1 MNNLTLFPLDMNKL
15 LRLPVVHY
23 AISSAV
29 SAASPYILLLLYTLY
44 LTPSDFGQLSL
55 VMSVVFISS
64 TLCAFGSGEFLR
76 RELATDV
83 TIGPSLLKQ
92 IIQISSLIALVLC
105 VIFYAASI
113 IGLNLFNLGFLAILS
128 GVLIGYGR
136 ALFSLAL
143 VPVQMAGRSFT
154 HASISIIFTIVL
166 TILTLILLISLEIGW
181 FSRVFSEIFVLS
193 LTILGFLIFYD
204 FLFKFDANKAPKD
217 TGTGTKIPYKNIASG
232 SLPIGLTLFINACY
246 VIADRML
253 LSYFFDFDQVGL
265 YTFNLQIAAIFG
277 LFLVIVKE
285 AYTPVIYE
293 LCRKGDLK
301 KINSLALAVF
311 TAFIIFGVLIY
322 FIFLA
327 SVKLDMWGDFNQ
339 SISFAVWVMSAAA
352 LNNFLIFYMII
363 LFYIQKNLFILFS
376 QISSLIVNIAFSI
389 LLINHFGPQ
398 AIAIGTLVAS
408 LLTVISVVI
417 WGQKNLESS
426 FALQSTS

>member
-1 MNNLTLFPLDMNKL
+1 MKNLTLFPLDLNKL
-15 LRLPVVHY
+15 LKLPVVHY

-44 LTPSDFGQLSL
+44 LTPNDFGQLSL

-105 VIFYAASI
+105 VIFYAAST

-136 ALFSLAL
+136 AIFSLAL
-143 VPVQMAGRSFT
+143 VPVQMAGRSFA
-154 HASISIIFTIVL
+154 HASISIVFTIIV
-166 TILTLILLISLEIGW
+166 TILTLILLISFEIGW
-181 FSRVFSEIFVLS
+181 FSRVFSEIFILS
-193 LTILGFLIFYD
+193 LTIIGFLIFYD
-204 FLFKFDANKAPKD
+204 FLFKSDAKIAPKYS
-217 TGTGTKIPYKNIASG
+217 GTGRKFSYWNITFG
-232 SLPIGLTLFINACY
+232 SVPIGLTLFINACY
-246 VIADRML
+246 VITDRML

-285 AYTPVIYE
+285 PYTPVIYE

-311 TAFIIFGVLIY
+311 AAFIIFGVLIY

-327 SVKLDMWGDFNQ
+327 SVKLEMWGDFNQ
-339 SISFAVWVMSAAA
+339 SISFAVWVMSSSA
-352 LNNFLIFYMII
+352 LNNFLIFYMVV
-363 LFYIQKNLFILFS
+363 LFYIRKNQFILFS
-376 QISSLIVNIAFSI
+376 QVASLIANIVLSI
-389 LLINHFGPQ
+389 LLIEHYGPQ
-398 AIAIGTLVAS
+398 AIAIGTFIAS
-408 LLTVISVVI
+408 MFTVISIVI
-417 WGQKNLESS
+417 WGQKNLAASL
-426 FALQSTS
+426 AAQ